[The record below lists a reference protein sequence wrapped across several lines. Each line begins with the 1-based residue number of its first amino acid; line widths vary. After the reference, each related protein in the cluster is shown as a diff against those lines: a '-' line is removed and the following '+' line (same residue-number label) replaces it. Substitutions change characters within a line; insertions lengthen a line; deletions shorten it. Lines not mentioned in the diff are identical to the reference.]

1 MIYCGINLG
10 GNITMK
16 KLVSILAILVITP
29 SFAATKAARPSYLTR
44 NGNGA
49 YEVTYNYT
57 DKEKSGWYGVIR
69 AEMNFL
75 NWENKY
81 STDIPGLADAGS
93 DKYSFEQVFGVDVAF
108 GKKINYFWRAELELG
123 YITEFSDKDQ
133 GYEMT
138 LSTPYLMANGYYDF
152 TNGFYLGAGLGAA
165 MPTTE
170 LIDDTFKSGNNPKTS
185 ISPMAGLMF
194 GFSHQ
199 LDDNLV
205 LDLRYR
211 IAGFWG
217 HEQKREW
224 LPGTWLDTNND
235 GVADTLVEYKHLAN
249 KIDFILDNSISLG
262 IRYEF

>member
-1 MIYCGINLG
+1 
-10 GNITMK
+10 MK
-16 KLVSILAILVITP
+16 KLVSLLAILAITP

-57 DKEKSGWYGVIR
+57 DKEKSGWYGVVR

-81 STDIPGLADAGS
+81 STDAFGAMEEFGN
-93 DKYSFEQVFGVDVAF
+93 DKYSFEPVFGVDIAF
-108 GKKINYFWRAELELG
+108 GKKINYFWRAELEMG
-123 YITEFSDKDQ
+123 YMTEFSDKDE
-133 GYEMT
+133 GYEIT

-152 TNGFYLGAGLGAA
+152 TNGLYVGAGLGAA

-170 LIDDTFKSGNNPKTS
+170 LIDDAFKSGNNPKTS

-194 GFSHQ
+194 GFTHQ

-224 LPGTWLDTNND
+224 VVGTQIDTNND
-235 GVADTLVEYKHLAN
+235 GVADYPVGGKHLAN